1 MRRIISGLLAMGLLA
16 GCGGVVDA
24 EEPGQLATRE
34 DELPYCD
41 GAYTVIY
48 HSDATYTTMVG
59 HGDCSCGNTLRVFG
73 QKTEY
78 AVYTLISCE
87 PDPEG

>member
-1 MRRIISGLLAMGLLA
+1 MGGLLAMGLLA
-16 GCGGVVDA
+16 GCGGVADA
-24 EEPGQLATRE
+24 EEQPFATRE

-48 HSDATYTTMVG
+48 YSDASYTTAVG
-59 HGDCSCGNTLRVFG
+59 HADCSCGNTLRVFG

-78 AVYTLISCE
+78 ALYSLISCD